1 MVHIILPHCTHPGG
15 WMTHGDYVNL
25 GSSGVSSPNIP
36 QQQKDPPKIR
46 HQRGVMWLDRHA
58 SCGNSLLKIP
68 LSRLVPSLSH
78 VLSHEKSYQKWGFYI
93 KYIYYTLYKVNI
105 FDQMGQWDK
114 KMRL

>member
-1 MVHIILPHCTHPGG
+1 MGIVCQ
-15 WMTHGDYVNL
+15 
-25 GSSGVSSPNIP
+25 SGVHPPGRASGDIIVKDLAGVSAQNIL
-36 QQQKDPPKIR
+36 QQQKDPPEIR
-46 HQRGVMWLDRHA
+46 HQRGVMWMDWQG
-58 SCGNSLLKIP
+58 SCGKSSLKIP

-78 VLSHEKSYQKWGFYI
+78 VLSHEKSYQKLGFYI